1 LTLQCICIDDEPLAL
16 GLVKK
21 FIEQTEFL
29 TLKGAYDSPLQAIQ
43 VLQKEQI
50 DLVFLDIQMS
60 DLTGIDLAK
69 LLADQDQKPLI
80 IFTTAFDQFAIEG
93 YKLDAVDYLLK
104 PFNYQE
110 FLRAAMKAQSQHKL
124 RNQSMQ
130 SAERSK
136 DYIFLKVE
144 YQLIKVTLADIL
156 YVEGL
161 KDYVK
166 VHVTTQSNPIIS
178 LSTLKSMEEALP
190 SDRFYRIHRSYI
202 VNLEKVHAIS
212 KSSLEIDKKVL
223 TISENYRAEFH
234 RKIGSG
240 F

>member
-1 LTLQCICIDDEPLAL
+1 LTLDCICIDDEPLAL

-29 TLKGAYDSPLQAIQ
+29 NLRHAFNNPLQAIQ
-43 VLQKEQI
+43 LLQKEKI
-50 DLVFLDIQMS
+50 DLIFLDIQMS
-60 DLTGIDLAK
+60 DLTGIELAR
-69 LLADQDQKPLI
+69 LLDGQSHKPLI

-110 FLRAAMKAQSQHKL
+110 FLRAAMKAQTQHQLQNKPIQPSGKI
-124 RNQSMQ
+124 R
-130 SAERSK
+130 

-144 YQLIKVTLADIL
+144 YQLIKVKHAEIL

-166 VHVTTQSNPIIS
+166 VHVTTQDNPIIS
-178 LSTLKSMEEALP
+178 LSTLKAMEESLP
-190 SDRFYRIHRSYI
+190 SESFYRIHRSYI
-202 VNLEKVHAIS
+202 VNLDKVHAIS
-212 KSSLEIDKKVL
+212 KSSVEIGKKIL
-223 TISENYRAEFH
+223 TISENHRVDFH
-234 RKIGSG
+234 NKIGSG